1 MFNSLDGDTK
11 LSRKAAQIIGR
22 QEGIQNQADCVAL
35 YVSAAAGYSPQAY
48 AELFDRSAGTNGSSS
63 SILTDLFGTTT
74 RVIGAFGRL
83 KRP

>member
-1 MFNSLDGDTK
+1 MSNSLDRDTK

-48 AELFDRSAGTNGSSS
+48 ANF
-63 SILTDLFGTTT
+63 LTVRREQMEAVAVF
-74 RVIGAFGRL
+74 
-83 KRP
+83 